1 MPSLPPFFNK
11 DDNIQQKVQVT
22 LVRYDGNEDEERML
36 LQHISDN
43 ITTLKQLSDKHYT
56 KTETFMT
63 QILDQLAKMTDHLEN
78 VLDRVLGQQQ

>member
-1 MPSLPPFFNK
+1 MQSLPPFFNK

-22 LVRYDGNEDEERML
+22 LVRYDGNEDEDRML
-36 LQHISDN
+36 LQHISNN
-43 ITTLKQLSDKHYT
+43 ITTLKQLSDKYYT